1 MKRVILFKNK
11 KINRY
16 FIFMCFVC
24 FLALSISYFFTYI
37 LDYSYQTY
45 HPSFYTFIFSFIS
58 VFFGVV
64 FLMIVYLLGQYYQQ
78 LYQRFY
84 YHIQQELWQE
94 KQLSYATIQDIKTHY
109 YQQLFQQLKNIDTKQ
124 SHSLHL
130 EGLEATINQYQNE
143 YSQNMIMNTIL
154 SYKLSLPENQD
165 IIVESDIHVSS
176 KTFLSDIDLSSLM
189 FNLIDNAINATKLCQ
204 QPFIRIHIEEK
215 YHCLKVQI
223 ENSYDPK
230 QIIER
235 KSGHGYGLKIIRD
248 IVAAYH
254 GDITLKQEDGWFDV
268 TIFLYEGESQ

>member
-1 MKRVILFKNK
+1 MKRVTLFKNK
-11 KINRY
+11 KLNRY
-16 FIFMCFVC
+16 FIFMCFFC
-24 FLALSISYFFTYI
+24 FLVLFISYFFTYS

-45 HPSFYTFIFSFIS
+45 HPNFYTFLFSFIS

-94 KQLSYATIQDIKTHY
+94 KQLLHSTIQDTKTHY
-109 YQQLFQQLKNIDTKQ
+109 YQQLFQQLQNINTKQ

-130 EGLEATINQYQNE
+130 EDLEATINQYQNE
-143 YSQNMIMNTIL
+143 YSQNMIMNAIL
-154 SYKLSLPENQD
+154 SYKLNLPENQD

-189 FNLIDNAINATKLCQ
+189 FNLIDNAIKATKLCQ
-204 QPFIRIHIEEK
+204 QPSIKICIEEK

-235 KSGHGYGLKIIRD
+235 KPEHGYGLKIIRD

-254 GDITLKQEDGWFDV
+254 GDMTLKRKDGWFDV
-268 TIFLYEGESQ
+268 TIFLYEGENQ